1 MKTIFILMLIL
12 LNLQSNTTILKNNDT
27 KLITLEKERLN
38 YVLLK
43 NSNECI
49 LSTTFFSNL
58 IEKNIENNEELLDYI
73 KQNFKKIETK
83 FDINNNNIT
92 VVKLNYKLNYIKKSI
107 VFNFFKEE
115 NECKNTLDQLNK
127 QELLTTNIF

>member
-12 LNLQSNTTILKNNDT
+12 LNLQSDTTILKNNDT
-27 KLITLEKERLN
+27 KLITIEKERLN

-58 IEKNIENNEELLDYI
+58 TEKNIENNEELLEYI